1 MKKYL
6 SILVCLIVLFLNIS
20 VVANAASETK
30 APTTATPTT
39 KATTTTTTTTVL
51 SEVNF
56 ISNGG
61 SEVADI
67 SVEYNGKAVKPLDPT
82 KTGYTFGGWYKENN
96 TFAEPFDFE
105 NTAIIKDMSLF
116 AKWTINSYAVI
127 FNSQGGSSINNISAD
142 DNNAIAA
149 PADPTRSGY
158 TFGGWYKEAG
168 CINPWNFTTD
178 KVTGNTTLYAKWK
191 VVTPVSPTGLTAA
204 SQGYNSISIK
214 WGAVTGASG
223 YEVYR
228 STSNGGT
235 YTLISTTNATNYTDT
250 GLTTGSN
257 YYYKVKAYRNVGN
270 VKVYS
275 SDSTIISSKPILSAP
290 TNLKSTRISSNS
302 IRITWSGVSGANG
315 YELYSATSSAG
326 YYKLLTK
333 TKSTYYTNSGLI
345 TGKTYYYRIRSV
357 RTIGKTSVYSNW
369 TAMATKII
377 ADIVYNNLVQPNAV
391 FGKYAG
397 LKIEILDETSNRFL
411 IRKSNGAQMWVAC
424 NKVSVPSN
432 PGTNTKYLDKKQ
444 LETYVNITCNFV
456 SKTNFFTWVDLNR
469 QRVNIFTGRAGCWV
483 LLKAYSCATGNNIT
497 PSKRGLFTIQDKGY
511 SFVAGSKTIVKYW
524 TRYSGNY
531 MLHSIILT
539 NSGKVADGTIGK
551 RVSHGCIRMPLDMAK
566 WYYEKMVKGSLIW
579 VN

>member
-1 MKKYL
+1 MGGILLKKYL

-30 APTTATPTT
+30 APTPTTPITATPTT
-39 KATTTTTTTTVL
+39 KTTTTASHSVSFNSNDVL
-51 SEVNF
+51 
-56 ISNGG
+56 
-61 SEVADI
+61 VADI
-67 SVEYNGKAVKPLDPT
+67 SVEYNEKVVKPLDPT
-82 KTGYTFGGWYKENN
+82 KTGYTFGGWYKDNN
-96 TFAEPFDFE
+96 SYAEPFDFE
-105 NTAIIKDMSLF
+105 NTAIIEDITLF

-142 DNNAIAA
+142 DNNAITA

-178 KVTGNTTLYAKWK
+178 KVTGNTMLYAKWK

-345 TGKTYYYRIRSV
+345 TGRTYYYKLRSY
-357 RTIGKTSVYSNW
+357 RTVGKTKIYSNW
-369 TAMATKII
+369 TT
-377 ADIVYNNLVQPNAV
+377 VVNA
-391 FGKYAG
+391 K
-397 LKIEILDETSNRFL
+397 
-411 IRKSNGAQMWVAC
+411 
-424 NKVSVPSN
+424 P
-432 PGTNTKYLDKKQ
+432 
-444 LETYVNITCNFV
+444 
-456 SKTNFFTWVDLNR
+456 
-469 QRVNIFTGRAGCWV
+469 
-483 LLKAYSCATGNNIT
+483 
-497 PSKRGLFTIQDKGY
+497 
-511 SFVAGSKTIVKYW
+511 
-524 TRYSGNY
+524 
-531 MLHSIILT
+531 
-539 NSGKVADGTIGK
+539 
-551 RVSHGCIRMPLDMAK
+551 
-566 WYYEKMVKGSLIW
+566 
-579 VN
+579 